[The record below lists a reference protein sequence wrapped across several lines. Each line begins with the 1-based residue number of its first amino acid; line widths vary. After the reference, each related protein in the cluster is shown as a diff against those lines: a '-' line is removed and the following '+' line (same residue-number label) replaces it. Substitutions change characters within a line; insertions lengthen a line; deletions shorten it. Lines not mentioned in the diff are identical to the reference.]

1 MTYTRLKKIIQQG
14 TFDKNDLMN
23 KIDIFLLANRITE
36 DQYKELI
43 NLLNAKE

>member
-14 TFDKNDLMN
+14 TFNKNDLMN

-36 DQYKELI
+36 DQYKELV
-43 NLLNAKE
+43 NLLNAK

>member
-36 DQYKELI
+36 DQYKELV
-43 NLLNAKE
+43 NLLNAK